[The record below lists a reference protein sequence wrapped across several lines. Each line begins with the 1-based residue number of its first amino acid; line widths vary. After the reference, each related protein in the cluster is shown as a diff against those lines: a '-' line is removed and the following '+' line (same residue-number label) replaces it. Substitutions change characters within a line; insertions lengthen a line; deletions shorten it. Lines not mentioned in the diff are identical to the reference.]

1 MGLWK
6 VKNTEER
13 LRKKHDMLHH
23 EGERLLPQGPFAF
36 FTGAP
41 LPPPPWGQAALGRG
55 KEGAESVT
63 RGVSPA
69 RVSVS
74 SQLISHPQL

>member
-13 LRKKHDMLHH
+13 LGKKHDMLHH

-55 KEGAESVT
+55 KEGAYRKE
-63 RGVSPA
+63 RE
-69 RVSVS
+69 RW
-74 SQLISHPQL
+74 QISKNTILRRR